1 MQPHLL
7 PSDQATGYSQDEWSN
22 GLIRYGSRFVP
33 SSRCISHFGKVFEKS
48 IRGLSVGIIY
58 NKAMS
63 QHDISTTCPI
73 WPPQP
78 MVSVYLWEALEE
90 ENRNT
95 KSNQYLYVR
104 LSENKSAS
112 ALVLYSCML
121 VCSRATAKAPSIW
134 WVSSI
139 PVKTPTK
146 LHSVNIMVY
155 YDPFSDVFCLW
166 RATQLTPHT
175 VDCGTARW
183 TLYQVKNLS
192 ILLPIRHDHKDY
204 IQEALQQ
211 GYFHVSTC
219 PAISSFFFADKKDWE
234 PLHDYRKFK
243 SLSFK

>member
-1 MQPHLL
+1 MSSQVKSLSNQDPLIWLLVFHLPPQVGSAENCCELLFQCSLTLKMQPHLL

-63 QHDISTTCPI
+63 QHVISTTCPI

-104 LSENKSAS
+104 LADNKSAS
-112 ALVLYSCML
+112 ALVLYSCMF
-121 VCSRATAKAPSIW
+121 VCSRVTAKAPSMW
-134 WVSSI
+134 
-139 PVKTPTK
+139 
-146 LHSVNIMVY
+146 
-155 YDPFSDVFCLW
+155 
-166 RATQLTPHT
+166 
-175 VDCGTARW
+175 
-183 TLYQVKNLS
+183 
-192 ILLPIRHDHKDY
+192 
-204 IQEALQQ
+204 
-211 GYFHVSTC
+211 
-219 PAISSFFFADKKDWE
+219 
-234 PLHDYRKFK
+234 
-243 SLSFK
+243 